1 MKPRGKGVQ
10 CYLKSPLD
18 KSSNYI
24 FRINLLNVNQEE
36 ESKFSIGL
44 LPKEYVDQEYVSA
57 LNMAWEENHESDIN
71 NSWQII
77 RGV

>member
-1 MKPRGKGVQ
+1 
-10 CYLKSPLD
+10 
-18 KSSNYI
+18 
-24 FRINLLNVNQEE
+24 
-36 ESKFSIGL
+36 L